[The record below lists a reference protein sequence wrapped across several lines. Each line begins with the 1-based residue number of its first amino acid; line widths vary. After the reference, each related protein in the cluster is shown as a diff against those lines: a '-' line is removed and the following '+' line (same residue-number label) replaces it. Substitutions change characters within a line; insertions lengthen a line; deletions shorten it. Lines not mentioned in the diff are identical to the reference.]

1 MATAIAYGSSRTRDW
16 IRAIAATYTA
26 AAINAGS
33 FNHTPQGQGLNYTSA
48 ATGAAGQGAS

>member
-1 MATAIAYGSSRTRDW
+1 MATAIAYGRSSARDW